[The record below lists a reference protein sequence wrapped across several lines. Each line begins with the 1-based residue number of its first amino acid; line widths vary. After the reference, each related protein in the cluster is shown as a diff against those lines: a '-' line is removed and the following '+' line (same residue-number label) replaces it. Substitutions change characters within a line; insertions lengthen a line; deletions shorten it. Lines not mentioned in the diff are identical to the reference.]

1 MHMGHKTYMHCSHAW
16 LEDASN
22 VLRHNSYCKWTIEAT
37 MVWRTPAHK
46 TPRLSSVIVVFCC
59 VQTISPCHEK
69 SMGIVPMHEW
79 RVPLK
84 YRGTLPFPSGSLG
97 LGTSG
102 RNHGL
107 GEGAYKMA
115 GIKIYEHIHTEA
127 T

>member
-1 MHMGHKTYMHCSHAW
+1 
-16 LEDASN
+16 
-22 VLRHNSYCKWTIEAT
+22 
-37 MVWRTPAHK
+37 
-46 TPRLSSVIVVFCC
+46 
-59 VQTISPCHEK
+59 
-69 SMGIVPMHEW
+69 MGIVPMHEW

-84 YRGTLPFPSGSLG
+84 YRGMLSFPSGSLG

-102 RNHGL
+102 GNHGL